1 MEEYCVDVSMIM
13 KKWENKEKLSKYEKM
28 ILLSML
34 NEAKQIKY
42 IISDEQELIN
52 SEAKIRE
59 LSKDQALIEKIEK
72 EIIEGYFNE

>member
-1 MEEYCVDVSMIM
+1 MEEYCVDVSKIM

-34 NEAKQIKY
+34 NETKQIKY

-52 SEAKIRE
+52 QEAKIRE
-59 LSKDQALIEKIEK
+59 MSKDQALIDKIEK
-72 EIIEGYFNE
+72 ELIEGYFND